1 MINFTTLLRNGER
14 LMRLVPTVRSLLPD
28 SGNSAEA
35 SLLKIIKQRDDTLYA
50 KKQEIAVLQKDI
62 RELKEVMVITHDQ
75 LKDAQNKIEL
85 LQETIGGYQS

>member
-62 RELKEVMVITHDQ
+62 RELKEVMVTTHDE
-75 LKDAQNKIEL
+75 LKDAQNKLMKEGL
-85 LQETIGGYQS
+85 

>member
-14 LMRLVPTVRSLLPD
+14 LMRLVPAVRSLLPD

-75 LKDAQNKIEL
+75 LKDAQNKLMKEGL
-85 LQETIGGYQS
+85 

>member
-14 LMRLVPTVRSLLPD
+14 IMRLVPTVRSLLPD

-35 SLLKIIKQRDDTLYA
+35 SLLKIIKQRDAALYA

-75 LKDAQNKIEL
+75 LKDAQNKLMKEGL
-85 LQETIGGYQS
+85 

>member
-50 KKQEIAVLQKDI
+50 KKQEIAVLQKNIRKLEETLDKINDI
-62 RELKEVMVITHDQ
+62 
-75 LKDAQNKIEL
+75 
-85 LQETIGGYQS
+85 

>member
-62 RELKEVMVITHDQ
+62 RELKEVMVITHDE
-75 LKDAQNKIEL
+75 LKDAQNKLMKEGL
-85 LQETIGGYQS
+85 

>member
-1 MINFTTLLRNGER
+1 MINFTTLVRNGER

-35 SLLKIIKQRDDTLYA
+35 SLLKIIKQRDDALYA

-75 LKDAQNKIEL
+75 LKDAQNKLMKEGL
-85 LQETIGGYQS
+85 

>member
-1 MINFTTLLRNGER
+1 
-14 LMRLVPTVRSLLPD
+14 MRLVPAFRSLLPD

-62 RELKEVMVITHDQ
+62 RELKEVMVTTHDE
-75 LKDAQNKIEL
+75 LKDAQNKLMKEGL
-85 LQETIGGYQS
+85 

>member
-14 LMRLVPTVRSLLPD
+14 LMRLVPAVRSLLPD

-50 KKQEIAVLQKDI
+50 KKQEIAVLQKNIRKLEETLDKINDI
-62 RELKEVMVITHDQ
+62 
-75 LKDAQNKIEL
+75 
-85 LQETIGGYQS
+85 

>member
-1 MINFTTLLRNGER
+1 MINLTTLLRNGER

-62 RELKEVMVITHDQ
+62 RELKEVMVTTHDE
-75 LKDAQNKIEL
+75 LKDAQNKLMKEGL
-85 LQETIGGYQS
+85 

>member
-1 MINFTTLLRNGER
+1 MINLTTLLRNGER

-75 LKDAQNKIEL
+75 LKDAQNKLMKEGL
-85 LQETIGGYQS
+85 

>member
-75 LKDAQNKIEL
+75 LKDAQNKLMKEGL
-85 LQETIGGYQS
+85 